1 MRTNT
6 FETYNLLTGYIE
18 LPDVKLRVVGSE
30 FAVRKINFLSY
41 IYIFWRRIEHRVTRL
56 FNWGSTISCEII
68 KLESDEIKEDEKVPV
83 SNHGFNA
90 CVV

>member
-30 FAVRKINFLSY
+30 FAVRKINFLSD
-41 IYIFWRRIEHRVTRL
+41 IYIFWRRIEHRVLIGEVRYHVKYSSWKAT
-56 FNWGSTISCEII
+56 
-68 KLESDEIKEDEKVPV
+68 K
-83 SNHGFNA
+83 
-90 CVV
+90 